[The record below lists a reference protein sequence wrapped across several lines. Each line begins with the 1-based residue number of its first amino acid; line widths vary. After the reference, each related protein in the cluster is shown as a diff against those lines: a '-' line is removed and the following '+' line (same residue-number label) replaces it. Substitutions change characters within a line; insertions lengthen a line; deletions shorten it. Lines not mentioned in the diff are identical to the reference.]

1 MKNLFVILC
10 MISWS
15 MFYGQ
20 QAKIDSLLNVVETT
34 KIDTQKVLAQ
44 ADLASIYS
52 KTNDSTN
59 FIKTFNSAYELAKK
73 VKFYRGE
80 ILLLIRESNYYTNN
94 YDREKS
100 IDALKTAESIAL
112 KQKESTSLGK
122 VYYQYSIYYKW
133 QDDFS
138 SSLNY
143 SYKALKIF
151 ESNKDNL
158 NTAFCYSQIGNLY
171 RKQKSYDKA
180 KDYFTK
186 SYLLDST
193 NNIIENLGVDLT
205 NLGLV
210 YSDLKEYE
218 KSVYYLEKSLEF
230 KKKLGNKR
238 GVVNSLNLL
247 GATYIDWGKPN
258 LAIQKLNEA
267 LELSKSINDNK
278 GIVNS
283 LINLGASYQAIK
295 DYKKAIAYLSECI
308 EHSKKI
314 GNFDIL
320 IDAYRVISE
329 SYAATNNTEKAYQMH
344 LLYTGLK
351 DSIYNSESQKLM
363 IDMQTKYDSEKK
375 ENENKLL
382 QAENLLSASTIKQ
395 QKITSYF
402 IIGGLV
408 LALLLAY
415 FVFRGLK
422 QQRKANSIISQQK
435 LLVEE
440 KHKEITDSINYAE
453 RIQKSF
459 LATEELLNENLKNY
473 FVLFLP
479 KDVVSGDFY
488 WAASTLQPF
497 DPSRTSGLRA
507 QGSATQKLFYLVTA
521 DSTGHGV
528 PGAIMSILNISSLEK
543 AIEAGLNEPAE
554 IFNHTRK
561 TIIDRLKK
569 DGSKEGGKDGMDA
582 SILCFDFEKLEMKY
596 AAANNPVW
604 IIRKNELIELA
615 PDKMPVGKH
624 DKDTTP
630 FSQKEMQLESGD
642 LVYTL
647 TDGMPD
653 QFGGPKGKK
662 FMYKQL
668 KELLISNASLEMEMQ
683 KKLLLEALNNWK
695 KNLEQVDDITLIGI
709 RIS

>member
-247 GATYIDWGKPN
+247 GATYIEFGKPN
-258 LAIQKLNEA
+258 LAIEKLNEA

-314 GNFDIL
+314 GNYDIL

-329 SYAATNNTEKAYQMH
+329 SYAATNNTDKAYQMH
-344 LLYTGLK
+344 LLYTRLK
-351 DSIYNSESQKLM
+351 DSIYDSESQKLM

-382 QAENLLSASTIKQ
+382 HAENLLSTSTIKQ

-422 QQRKANSIISQQK
+422 QQRKANSIISEQK

-453 RIQKSF
+453 RIQRSF
-459 LATEELLNENLKNY
+459 LATKELLDANLKDY
-473 FVLFLP
+473 FVFFQP

-488 WAASTLQPF
+488 WAASTLRGP
-497 DPSRTSGLRA
+497 
-507 QGSATQKLFYLVTA
+507 QGSATRKLFYLVTA

-543 AIEAGLNEPAE
+543 AIEAGLTEPAE

-561 TIIDRLKK
+561 TIIERLKK
-569 DGSKEGGKDGMDA
+569 DGSKEDA
-582 SILCFDFEKLEMKY
+582 SILCFDFENLKMKY

-630 FSQKEMQLESGD
+630 FSQKEMQLETGD

-683 KKLLLEALNNWK
+683 KELVLEALNNWK

-709 RIS
+709 KIS